1 MKATAAGDAAEGRTA
16 EGDLVIVRAEPA
28 LGAFRVERLL
38 TVDGKVH
45 VRLLSYRDGRFRV
58 VPLDDVAPCPPG
70 TPAAGQGKKAASTP
84 SSG

>member
-1 MKATAAGDAAEGRTA
+1 MKATAQGSTVARDTV

-38 TVDGKVH
+38 TVDGKAH
-45 VRLLSYRDGRFRV
+45 ARLLSYRDGRFRV